1 MKKNIVPA
9 LVTAVAFLFLS
20 CLADSKKASP
30 RPAVS
35 ATLNPY
41 ASYEKLAALVSGK
54 DATPFLL
61 LDVRRADEYAE
72 GRIPGAVNLPY
83 DEIAAGKPDVP
94 KDRLVI
100 VYCRTGRRSA
110 IAAESLSKL
119 GFENVADFGGIPN
132 WKGDLAK

>member
-1 MKKNIVPA
+1 MKNNLVLA
-9 LVTAVAFLFLS
+9 LCAILACLCLS
-20 CLADSKKASP
+20 CVADSKKASP
-30 RPAVS
+30 QPSAA

-61 LDVRRADEYAE
+61 LDVRRADEFAA
-72 GRIPGAVNLPY
+72 GHIPGAVNLPY

-110 IAAESLSKL
+110 IAAESLATL
-119 GFENVADFGGIPN
+119 GFTDIADFGGIPN
-132 WKGDLAK
+132 WKGELQK